1 MAADKPRPLLQNS
14 LFQGGFRRRKAIEK
28 TRNLLRSKSTLLR
41 TVNFP
46 GIKRKLLD
54 EEEMFRILI
63 ETRQDL
69 SQIDHTLGKN
79 KDNNIQ
85 AQEPCFLPSTT
96 KKEPV
101 KTGYKT
107 PDYSCNQTFLSTI
120 STVY

>member
-69 SQIDHTLGKN
+69 SQIDLALTVN
-79 KDNNIQ
+79 NDNIP
-85 AQEPCFLPSTT
+85 AQEPCFLPKNTNR
-96 KKEPV
+96 EPV
-101 KTGYKT
+101 ETGYKT
-107 PDYSCNQTFLSTI
+107 PDYSCNQTFLSAI